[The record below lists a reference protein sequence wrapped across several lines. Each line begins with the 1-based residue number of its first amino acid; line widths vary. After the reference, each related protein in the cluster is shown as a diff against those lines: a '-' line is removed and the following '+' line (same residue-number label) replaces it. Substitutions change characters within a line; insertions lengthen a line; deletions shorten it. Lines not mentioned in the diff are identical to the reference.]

1 MTSLRKFLAATA
13 ATACGLFAAAW
24 IWIAA
29 VPLAYM
35 DPEYPYWLAKRQLL
49 AACDIGDVLIVGDSR
64 AAVDILPAR
73 LGVAAVNLAVGG
85 GQAIEAYVTVAHA
98 LDCPMPPKLVV
109 ISIDA
114 AHFVLPDLFW
124 ERSVRYGLVGGAALR
139 EVLAT
144 ATRLGDR
151 RLLTPYHDDH
161 LPPQL
166 RASLQD
172 LRFPPFYFN
181 ATLKAGFGLR
191 WWRNN
196 AALTEGILA
205 RGQYFFGTAGG
216 SAEVAREGSLT
227 GFTPIPIQA
236 EYFDRLLTLL
246 QVRGIPAVF
255 VAMPVN
261 EATRAAIAPDL
272 ERGFAAYLEGVV
284 ARYPGLE
291 VAGPLFPA
299 WPNTWFGDGFSHL
312 NPAGATRF
320 TTMFDEFLYRR
331 QTSMGLRPKP
341 HQRAVALWTPPT

>member
-1 MTSLRKFLAATA
+1 MTPFQKFLAASA
-13 ATACGLFAAAW
+13 GSAIILFAAAW

-49 AACDIGDVLIVGDSR
+49 AACNIGDVLIVGDSR
-64 AAVDILPAR
+64 AAVDILPAA
-73 LGVAAVNLAVGG
+73 LGVTAVNLAVGG
-85 GQAIEAYVTVAHA
+85 GQAIEAYVTVARA

-114 AHFVLPDLFW
+114 AHFALPDLFW
-124 ERSVRYGLVGGAALR
+124 ERSVRYGLVDGPALR

-144 ATRLGDR
+144 AARLGDR
-151 RLLTPYHDDH
+151 RLLAPYHDDH

-166 RASLQD
+166 RARLHD

-181 ATLKAGFGLR
+181 AMLKAGIGLR

-196 AALTEGILA
+196 AALDQGILA
-205 RGQYFFGTAGG
+205 RGQYYFGTASG

-227 GFTPIPIQA
+227 GFRPLPIQA
-236 EYFDRLLTLL
+236 EYFDRLLALL
-246 QVRGIPAVF
+246 QAQGIAAVF

-261 EATRAAIAPDL
+261 EATRAAIAPEL
-272 ERGFAAYLEGVV
+272 ERGFAAYLEGAA
-284 ARYPGLE
+284 ARHPGLE
-291 VAGPLFPA
+291 IAGPLFPA
-299 WPNTWFGDGFSHL
+299 WPNAWFGDGFSHL
-312 NPAGATRF
+312 NPAGAARF
-320 TTMFDEFLYRR
+320 TGIFDGFLRRR
-331 QTSMGLRPKP
+331 QASMGLRPKP

>member
-1 MTSLRKFLAATA
+1 MTSFQKFLAATA
-13 ATACGLFAAAW
+13 GSVILLFAAAW

-73 LGVAAVNLAVGG
+73 LGITALNLAVGG
-85 GQAIEAYVTVAHA
+85 GQAIEAYVTASRA
-98 LDCPMPPKLVV
+98 LDCPVPPKLVV

-114 AHFVLPDLFW
+114 AHFALPDLFW
-124 ERSVRYGLVGGAALR
+124 ERSVRYGLIGGAALR

-144 ATRLGDR
+144 AARLGDR
-151 RLLTPYHDDH
+151 RLPTPYHDDH

-166 RASLQD
+166 RASLHD

-181 ATLKAGFGLR
+181 AMLKAGIGLR

-196 AALTEGILA
+196 AAFDEGIRA
-205 RGQYFFGTAGG
+205 RGQYYFGTAAG

-227 GFTPIPIQA
+227 GFKPLPIQA

-246 QVRGIPAVF
+246 QLRKIPAAF

-261 EATRAAIAPDL
+261 EATRAAITPGL
-272 ERGFAAYLEGVV
+272 ERGFTAYLQAV
-284 ARYPGLE
+284 AARHPNLE
-291 VAGPLFPA
+291 IAGPLFPS
-299 WPNTWFGDGFSHL
+299 WPNAWFGDGFSHL
-312 NPAGATRF
+312 NPVGAERF
-320 TTMFDEFLYRR
+320 TAMFDDFLCRR
-331 QTSMGLRPKP
+331 QASMGLRPKP